1 MKKVFFFRR
10 FLILLALTMYCGLTY
25 GQGLTVSGTITDGTS
40 GDPLPGV
47 TILVKGTTN
56 GTTTDINGRYT
67 LQTDANAILVFSFIG
82 YSTQEIPVN
91 GRSVV
96 DVVMSVATEE
106 LEEVIV
112 IGYGTVKKTDLTG
125 AVTTV
130 SSKDF
135 NRGNIA
141 SPQEL
146 LIGKTAGV
154 VITTND
160 GAPGSGATIRI
171 RGGSSITASNDPLI
185 VIDGFPIDNDGVSG
199 VRNPLSSINPND
211 IESFTVL
218 KDASATAIYG
228 NRASNGVIII
238 TTKKGDKG
246 FKLSYNGNLSVNTIN
261 KYTEVFDANE
271 FKALVSEKYG
281 TTSSAY
287 ALLGNANTDWQKEI
301 YSTAVSQDHN
311 ISLSGTALN
320 IPYRVSLGVT
330 NQNGLLRTT
339 NMKRKTFAL
348 NLNPSFLDNHIKVN
362 LNLKGVNIDN
372 NFGNSGAI
380 GAAMSFDPTQPVHAT
395 NAYGNYFAWLDN
407 DGTPLD
413 NAPSNPVALLEQ
425 TDDQSNAKR
434 YIGNFDIDYQFHF
447 LPDLHL
453 KITAGI
459 DNTSSSGDN
468 IQPVTAAWQA
478 ETGGYKNHYTQD
490 KTNKL
495 FDTYLNYK
503 KTFDNIY
510 SNIDLTGG
518 YSYQHFYLKGTS
530 TTTQGTN
537 VTNDPTET
545 ENFLISFFGRLN
557 YTFMDKY
564 LLSATIRN
572 DGSSRFKDH
581 WGLFPS
587 AAFAWKVKEEAFL
600 KEVDAISDMKLRLGY
615 GITGQQNIGV
625 NYGYIPNYM
634 LNLTN
639 AQYQFG
645 STFYTPYTPQG
656 YDSNLKWEE
665 TKTYNLG
672 LDFGLFNNR
681 FTGTI
686 DLYSRETK
694 DALNRIPVPG
704 GTNFTNS
711 LVTNV
716 GNVTNKGIE
725 VSLNVKPI
733 VRKDFY
739 WEASLNASYNK
750 NEVTKLTKVETP
762 SYLGVFVGGISGAVG
777 NTIQIISVGY
787 PINSFFVTKQVYDRN
802 GKPIEGLYVDL
813 SGKGTSVA
821 ADDNTNK
828 YRFEKAA
835 PDMVLGLSSRL
846 NYRNWDFAFSAR
858 ANIGNYVF
866 NNNISSRAYY
876 NNIYWSEGYL
886 NNIPTAVKDS
896 EFKTVQ
902 YFSDFYIENAS
913 FFKLDNFSV
922 GYTFNNVL
930 KYKTN
935 IRVSG
940 TIQNVFTISK
950 YSGIDPEVD
959 GGIDNNIY
967 PRSRTFLFGL
977 SIDI

>member
-1 MKKVFFFRR
+1 VFFFRR

-47 TILVKGTTN
+47 TILVKGTII

-67 LQTDANAILVFSFIG
+67 LQTEANAILVFSFVG
-82 YSTQEIPVN
+82 YSSQEIPVN

-246 FKLSYNGNLSVNTIN
+246 FKLSYSGNLSVNTIN

-271 FKALVSEKYG
+271 FKALVAEKYG

-311 ISLSGTALN
+311 FSLSGTALN
-320 IPYRVSLGVT
+320 IPYRVSLGIT

-348 NLNPSFLDNHIKVN
+348 NLSPSFLDNHIKVN

-434 YIGNFDIDYQFHF
+434 YIGNFDVDYQLHF

-510 SNIDLTGG
+510 SNVDLTGG

-564 LLSATIRN
+564 LLAATLRN

-665 TKTYNLG
+665 TKTYNVG

-739 WEASLNASYNK
+739 WEASLNASYNE
-750 NEVTKLTKVETP
+750 NEVTKLTKVDTP

-846 NYRNWDFAFSAR
+846 SYRSWDFAFSAR

-913 FFKLDNFSV
+913 FFKLDNISV
-922 GYTFNNVL
+922 GYTFNNVI

>member
-47 TILVKGTTN
+47 TILVKGTII

-67 LQTDANAILVFSFIG
+67 LQTEANAILVFSFVG
-82 YSTQEIPVN
+82 YSSQEIPVN

-246 FKLSYNGNLSVNTIN
+246 FKLSYSGNLSVNTIN

-271 FKALVSEKYG
+271 FKALVAEKYG

-311 ISLSGTALN
+311 FSLSGTALN
-320 IPYRVSLGVT
+320 IPYRVSLGIT

-348 NLNPSFLDNHIKVN
+348 NLSPSFLDNHIKVN

-434 YIGNFDIDYQFHF
+434 YIGNFDVDYQFHF

-510 SNIDLTGG
+510 SNVDLTGG

-564 LLSATIRN
+564 LLSATLRN

-665 TKTYNLG
+665 TKTYNVG

-739 WEASLNASYNK
+739 WEASLNASYNE
-750 NEVTKLTKVETP
+750 NEVTKLTKVDTP

-846 NYRNWDFAFSAR
+846 SYRSWDFAFSAR

-913 FFKLDNFSV
+913 FFKLDNISV
-922 GYTFNNVL
+922 GYTFNNVI